1 MAEENGV
8 KKKDY
13 LELELSVP
21 VEHEG
26 VTITK
31 LDLSKLR
38 EMTGRDL
45 NEIYDLY
52 ASLGGDRPVMQE
64 GTLLFAQIVA
74 SRASGYP
81 VEAIMDLKAKDSAYL
96 KNRVYRF
103 FYLTE

>member
-1 MAEENGV
+1 M
-8 KKKDY
+8 
-13 LELELSVP
+13 P

-52 ASLGGDRPVMQE
+52 AAMGGDRPVMQE

>member
-31 LDLSKLR
+31 LDLHAA
-38 EMTGRDL
+38 DC
-45 NEIYDLY
+45 
-52 ASLGGDRPVMQE
+52 P
-64 GTLLFAQIVA
+64 
-74 SRASGYP
+74 
-81 VEAIMDLKAKDSAYL
+81 
-96 KNRVYRF
+96 
-103 FYLTE
+103 